1 MIIAQLPALQVV
13 LPLLAAPLCVV
24 LRGGFAAWLL
34 AVATSWAA
42 FAMAILL
49 TGLVL
54 AKGPI
59 SYAMGGWLPPWGIEY
74 TIDSFNVLM
83 LLIVSGTA
91 AAILPFARAS
101 VADEIAPE
109 QHARFYSAFLLILTG
124 LLGMAAT
131 GDVFNLFVFIEISSI
146 ATYAAIALGRDR
158 RALTAAFNYLVLG
171 TVGATFYLIGVGLL
185 YAVTGTLNTADLA
198 ARVAPLLETRTV
210 IVGFAFISVGLLL
223 KVALFPL
230 HQWLPNAY
238 AYAPSV
244 ITTFL
249 AATATKVALYSL
261 LRVAF
266 AVFGASYVLE
276 RLPTEAILLA
286 LAATAILV
294 ASTTA
299 IFQKDL
305 KRLLAWS
312 SLAQIGTI
320 VLGVGIGTAQGM
332 TGALLH
338 MFGHALTKGAL
349 FMAAAAFALRL
360 GGTSLEK
367 LAGAGRRMPLTSAAL
382 VLAGM
387 SLVGVPLTAGFV
399 SKWTIVLAALERGWW
414 PVAAFVLITSLLT
427 LAYVLRVVEVL
438 YFRPA
443 ADATVT
449 REAPLS
455 MLWPLWLMI
464 AGIFYFG
471 VDSSIPTRLATTA
484 ATLLLGVAP

>member
-1 MIIAQLPALQVV
+1 MIGQLPALQVV
-13 LPLLAAPLCVV
+13 VPLLAAPLCVV
-24 LRGGFAAWLL
+24 LRNGTLAWLL

-42 FAMAILL
+42 LAMAVVL
-49 TGLVL
+49 TGQVL
-54 AKGPI
+54 AGGPI
-59 SYAMGGWLPPWGIEY
+59 AYAMGGWLPPWGIEY
-74 TIDSFNVLM
+74 TIDSFNVLI
-83 LLIVSGTA
+83 LLIISGSA
-91 AAILPFARAS
+91 AAILPFARHS

-109 QHARFYSAFLLILTG
+109 QHARFYSAFLLIMTG

-198 ARVAPLLETRTV
+198 SRIAPLLESRTV
-210 IVGFAFISVGLLL
+210 IVGFAFISVGLML

-238 AYAPSV
+238 TYAPSV

-266 AVFGASYVLE
+266 AVFGAGYVLE

-286 LAATAILV
+286 IAGTAIVV

-312 SLAQIGTI
+312 SLAQVATI
-320 VLGVGIGTAQGM
+320 VLGVGIGNAQGLA
-332 TGALLH
+332 GALLH
-338 MFGHALTKGAL
+338 MFSHALTKGAL
-349 FMAAAAFALRL
+349 FMAAAVFALRL
-360 GGTSLEK
+360 GGTSLER
-367 LAGAGRRMPLTSAAL
+367 LQGAGRRMPWTSAAL
-382 VLAGM
+382 VLAGL
-387 SLVGVPLTAGFV
+387 SLVGVPLTASFV

-414 PVAAFVLITSLLT
+414 PVAGFILVTSLLT
-427 LAYVLRVVEVL
+427 LAYVVRVVEAL
-438 YFRPA
+438 YFRPSA
-443 ADATVT
+443 ADAPA

-455 MLWPLWLMI
+455 MLWPLWLMV
-464 AGIFYFG
+464 AGTFYFG
-471 VDSSIPTRLATTA
+471 LNSSIPMRLATQA
-484 ATLLLGVAP
+484 AALLLGVAP